1 MNIYS
6 KNGFTLVET
15 LVAITVLLMVIIGP
29 MTIAQ
34 KGIQQAYFATEQAT
48 AVFLAQ
54 EAIEAVR
61 ELRDN
66 VALTAFDVYA
76 DPDNHAEVD
85 TDDWIPYCNDEIGC
99 AYLGDDGFGLCG
111 PDNNDC
117 LLLIDEDGRYSHTS
131 GSDSQFTRKVFISE
145 SGGIAEVSVIVSW
158 QSTLFSSGQKE
169 VVLQTWIYDQYQR
182 YDTSS

>member
-66 VALTAFDVYA
+66 VALTAFDAYV
-76 DPDNHAEVD
+76 DPDSDTEVH
-85 TDDWIPYCNDEIGC
+85 TDDWAPPCAETGC
-99 AYLGDDGFGLCG
+99 AY
-111 PDNNDC
+111 
-117 LLLIDEDGRYSHTS
+117 
-131 GSDSQFTRKVFISE
+131 
-145 SGGIAEVSVIVSW
+145 
-158 QSTLFSSGQKE
+158 
-169 VVLQTWIYDQYQR
+169 
-182 YDTSS
+182 